1 MQGRKYKY
9 VDSCRTYTILLQDSG
24 MLPKPRENWN
34 TFMPQE
40 KDVAF
45 VDETRKEYVFYNNQW
60 VELTEE
66 LGKELFDLPKELGL

>member
-9 VDSCRTYTILLQDSG
+9 VDSCRTFTILLQDSG
-24 MLPKPRENWN
+24 LLPKPRENWN

-45 VDETRKEYVFYNNQW
+45 VDETRKEFVYHNGYWQ
-60 VELTEE
+60 ELT
-66 LGKELFDLPKELGL
+66 KELEKQLFPEKEGE